1 MLRSGVLAISV
12 LLPAVGLSGG
22 GAGRAPFVMDHKCA
36 AAHDQTVQA
45 LERVLANSSRETL
58 VDANELLMTANDLCS
73 EYGDAW
79 YLRSLVEAKLGHTP
93 KAEYAMR
100 QAKANGSE
108 AAGYGANPF
117 VLATPDARS
126 VATTGETRAL
136 PVPAAKA
143 EPTDSTPHKWALVIG
158 IQQFSDSGIKPLQ
171 FTTKD
176 ADAFAAALKD
186 PAIGQF
192 PADNV
197 KELTNAQATVRNIK
211 EQMNWIA
218 RHAEPNDTVVIY
230 VATHGSPR
238 SMDSV
243 QGVNY
248 LLTYDTE
255 MFKGGQFNEDAM
267 YATALPM
274 VELANDVATRMKS
287 LRTLVVLDTCYS
299 GGSVSSAAAG
309 VAKKNANPTP
319 EMLER
324 MSQGTGRIVMAASQ
338 ADEPSLESP
347 ALGHGYFTYYLLE
360 AMKANGGK
368 TPLSQLFAR
377 VAENVSKKAAATGG
391 KQHPVL

>member
-1 MLRSGVLAISV
+1 
-12 LLPAVGLSGG
+12 
-22 GAGRAPFVMDHKCA
+22 
-36 AAHDQTVQA
+36 
-45 LERVLANSSRETL
+45 
-58 VDANELLMTANDLCS
+58 VDVNELLMSANDLCS

-79 YLRSLVEAKLGHTP
+79 YFRSVVEAKLGHAP
-93 KAEYAMR
+93 KADYAMR

-136 PVPAAKA
+136 PGPAAKA
-143 EPTDSTPHKWALVIG
+143 GPSNAAPQKWALVIG
-158 IQQFSDSGIKPLQ
+158 IRQFSDTGIKPLQ

-197 KELTNAQATVRNIK
+197 KELTDTQATVRNIK
-211 EQMNWIA
+211 EQVNWIA

-255 MFKGGQFNEDAM
+255 MFKGGQFDEDAM

-274 VELANDVATRMKS
+274 AELANDVATRMKS

-299 GGSVSSAAAG
+299 GGSVSTAGG
-309 VAKKNANPTP
+309 VAKTNANPSP
-319 EMLER
+319 QMLET

-338 ADEPSLESP
+338 ANEPSLESA
-347 ALGHGYFTYYLLE
+347 ALGHGYFTYYLLQ
-360 AMKANGGK
+360 ALKVNGGK
-368 TPLSQLFAR
+368 MPLSQMFAG

-391 KQHPVL
+391 QQHPVIYKSSESADFALNTPFVATRASGR